1 MASITFEQ
9 VAQLVE
15 TKIVNCRKFKI
26 GKTGQPISDRYR
38 QDYEGEYT
46 SIEAIAQDT
55 RKEVIDNLEKFL
67 IDKFI
72 KNPKNKNQQS
82 GGGDMGQSSTYYV
95 YLAMA

>member
-15 TKIVNCRKFKI
+15 GKIVNCKKFKI
-26 GKTGQPISDRYR
+26 GKTGQAISDRYR
-38 QDYEGEYT
+38 QDYEEEYT

-55 RKEVIDNLEKFL
+55 RKDVIDNLEKFL
-67 IDKFI
+67 IDRFMKH
-72 KNPKNKNQQS
+72 PKNKNEQS
-82 GGGDMGQSSTYYV
+82 GGGDMGQSSIYYI